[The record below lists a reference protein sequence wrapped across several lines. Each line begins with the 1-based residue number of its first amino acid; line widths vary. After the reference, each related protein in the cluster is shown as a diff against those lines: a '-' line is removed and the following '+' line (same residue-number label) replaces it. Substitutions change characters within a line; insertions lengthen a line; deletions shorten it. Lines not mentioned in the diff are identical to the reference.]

1 MEVLKHLTEYFNK
14 IPSGIHLTSNAY
26 VATYLLKDLTATEYK
41 GELDLGNLS
50 KIKYTELKILISFTD
65 LLKVYC
71 YVEYLQGLT
80 TEDLWKIQGTQYK

>member
-1 MEVLKHLTEYFNK
+1 MMTTIFQTNHFTSMEVLKHLTEYFNK

-50 KIKYTELKILISFTD
+50 KIKYKEIKNINNF
-65 LLKVYC
+65 Y
-71 YVEYLQGLT
+71 
-80 TEDLWKIQGTQYK
+80 